1 MARLEILPIPNHDR
15 PEIHERV
22 GGAGGFQ
29 TRSCEDFVRFDPSG
43 KNRSNPSLC
52 GRAYAIRPLY
62 NHIEVSVCTLV
73 NTKQDGTGRT
83 PLGHWRP

>member
-1 MARLEILPIPNHDR
+1 VAKDKGLIMLTDLTKSD
-15 PEIHERV
+15 
-22 GGAGGFQ
+22 
-29 TRSCEDFVRFDPSG
+29 T
-43 KNRSNPSLC
+43 
-52 GRAYAIRPLY
+52 PLY